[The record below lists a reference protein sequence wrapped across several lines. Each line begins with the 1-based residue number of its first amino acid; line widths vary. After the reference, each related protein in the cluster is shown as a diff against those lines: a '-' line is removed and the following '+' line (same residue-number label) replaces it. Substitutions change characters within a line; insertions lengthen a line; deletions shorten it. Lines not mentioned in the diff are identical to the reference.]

1 MYIYPNSTI
10 KLLRNISLTNDYDH
24 TIYFTGRIAQSEFF
38 LSKAKYTLD
47 NQSYQ
52 RKERGYIQVNL
63 NQNDLWDCTY
73 LMFRNTSYNAKWF
86 YAFIT
91 SVDYV
96 NDNVSMIHYE
106 IDVIQTWHFDYILDR
121 CFVERQ
127 HSEYDD
133 MFTNLID
140 ENLDLGDDYKI
151 YQTQSFDLTPSN
163 LIMISNDNITASTDP
178 DGVMEEVFFNSY
190 FYPIHIRTFNLDGN
204 IATAERRRLK
214 YWVDLLKSEG
224 QEQTIIS
231 ISQYPSFIKAPIS
244 NSEYPDGRYFQTTE
258 SFTFTPYL
266 TSIDGYTPRNKKLF
280 NYPYNFLKITDH
292 LGDSATYQWENWNA
306 DYLGRFEINGTIIGK
321 PSVSAY
327 PKYYKGITDNYDEG
341 ISINNFPENPLNG
354 DAWKL
359 WWAQNG
365 QQYKTAQAIGAIK
378 EAVGA
383 IRSVVNPNPDALGG
397 AESAA
402 DLFARVAMV
411 DAFKKD
417 LHHRPNQTYGQANE
431 NTLNMMCD
439 RYELAFYQMTIKA
452 QFARVI
458 DQYFSRFGYA
468 SHEIKVPNR
477 NARLNW
483 TYVKTVGCEISYQN
497 NSGVPSDDAV
507 KIKSIYDRGITWWNN
522 GNRVGDY
529 GSGQEAFYNP
539 TYSEVNT

>member
-151 YQTQSFDLTPSN
+151 YQSQSFDLTPSN
-163 LIMISNDNITASTDP
+163 LLMISNDNITASTDP

-231 ISQYPSFIKAPIS
+231 ISQYPSFINTPIS
-244 NSEYPDGRYFQTTE
+244 DSEHPDGVNFKTTE
-258 SFTFTPYL
+258 SFTFAPYL

-280 NYPYNFLKITDH
+280 NYPYNFLKLTDH
-292 LGDSATYQWENWNA
+292 LGDTAIYQWENWNA
-306 DYLGRFEINGTIIGK
+306 DYLGRFEINGSIIGK
-321 PSVSAY
+321 PSVSAH

-341 ISINNFPENPLNG
+341 ITINNFPENPLNG

-365 QQYKTAQAIGAIK
+365 QQYKTAQAIGAIR

-383 IRSVVNPNPDALGG
+383 IRSVVSPNPDALGG
-397 AESAA
+397 AEGAA

-507 KIKSIYDRGITWWNN
+507 KIKSIYDHGITWWNN